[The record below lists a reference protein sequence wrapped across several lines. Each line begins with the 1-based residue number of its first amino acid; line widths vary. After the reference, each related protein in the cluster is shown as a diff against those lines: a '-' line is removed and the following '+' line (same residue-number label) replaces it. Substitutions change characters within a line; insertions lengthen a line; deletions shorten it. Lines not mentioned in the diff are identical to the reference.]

1 MLSTRCSVIF
11 ALVAL
16 GASPA
21 RAIDRFEIQVYE
33 GELNEPGHLGLELHT
48 NYTARGERAP
58 AYAGEI
64 APDRTA
70 RLTLE
75 PAYGV
80 ASWLEVGAYLQLL
93 VAPAT
98 GARYAGNKLRVKMLA
113 PKLLGND
120 FFLGVNVEVG
130 RVPVAVE
137 QDQWANELRPF
148 IGYQS
153 RWVLVDLNPIIG
165 YALSGKDRFRPVLE
179 PAAKLAVNTQL
190 GFAVGA
196 EYYAELG
203 FVDALLPL
211 RDQAHYLFGVVD
223 VLPAKGRPD
232 SPWELNLA
240 VGGGMT
246 RAADQQVIVK
256 TIVGRGF

>member
-1 MLSTRCSVIF
+1 VLATRSFVTLVVL
-11 ALVAL
+11 ALVP
-16 GASPA
+16 GPA

-33 GELNEPGHLGLELHT
+33 AEINDPGHLGLELHT

-70 RLTLE
+70 RFTLE

-80 ASWLEVGAYLQLL
+80 TSWLELGGYVQLL
-93 VAPAT
+93 VAPGT

-113 PKLLGND
+113 PKLFGDD

-148 IGYQS
+148 VGYQS
-153 RWVLVDLNPIIG
+153 RWLLLDLNPIIG
-165 YALSGKDRFRPVLE
+165 YALSGRDRFRPELE
-179 PAAKLAVNTQL
+179 PAAKIAVNTQL

-223 VLPAKGRPD
+223 LVPAMGRPD
-232 SPWELNLA
+232 SPWEVNLA
-240 VGGGMT
+240 VGGGIT